1 MAAEV
6 LAQGGTSVDI
16 YDAMPSAGRK
26 FLVAGKG
33 GLNLT
38 HSEPLQDFLA
48 RYGSRRHELEPFL
61 KEFGPTE
68 LRAWARQ
75 LGFETF
81 VGSSG
86 RVFPLDMK
94 ASPILRAWL
103 QRLTAGGVKFHLR
116 HKWLG
121 WDASGALRFETP
133 KGENLVVADAT
144 VLALGGGSR
153 PRLGSTGSWVPL
165 LRACA
170 VQVVDLKPS
179 NCGFDVHWSEF
190 FSSRFEGQP
199 VHPVALAFSGADGST
214 FHQQGEFIITRS
226 GLEGSLVYAASSLLR
241 TEIETTG
248 SAEIRLDLAPDWS
261 ETRLRER
268 LSHPRDKRSTASHLK
283 KAAGLQGV
291 KTALL
296 WEVLPKEVFQDA
308 ALLAAA
314 IKSLPITL
322 VAPRPLEE
330 AISSAGGVS
339 FDSLDT
345 NLMLRALPGVFCAG
359 EMLDWEAPTGGYML
373 TACFSSGRAAGLSAL
388 DWLAGTTG

>member
-1 MAAEV
+1 
-6 LAQGGTSVDI
+6 
-16 YDAMPSAGRK
+16 
-26 FLVAGKG
+26 
-33 GLNLT
+33 
-38 HSEPLQDFLA
+38 
-48 RYGSRRHELEPFL
+48 
-61 KEFGPTE
+61 
-68 LRAWARQ
+68 
-75 LGFETF
+75 
-81 VGSSG
+81 
-86 RVFPLDMK
+86 
-94 ASPILRAWL
+94 
-103 QRLTAGGVKFHLR
+103 
-116 HKWLG
+116 
-121 WDASGALRFETP
+121 
-133 KGENLVVADAT
+133 
-144 VLALGGGSR
+144 LALGGGSR
-153 PRLGSTGSWVPL
+153 PRLGSTGTWVPL
-165 LRACA
+165 LRARG

-179 NCGFDVHWSEF
+179 NCGFDMHWSEF